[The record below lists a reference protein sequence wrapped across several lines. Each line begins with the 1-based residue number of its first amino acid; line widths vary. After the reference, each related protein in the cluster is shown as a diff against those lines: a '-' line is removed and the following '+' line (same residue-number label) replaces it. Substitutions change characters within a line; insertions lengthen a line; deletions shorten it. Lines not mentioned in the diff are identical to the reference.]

1 MNASPDDFLVYHPES
16 SKFLGVLK
24 SQDEDTHV
32 MTMVGNGD
40 DVRTAVRDALIRTFE
55 DILNDLMEKYGEH
68 RTECPECPVLVILS
82 QFTVKLRKAGLQEEA
97 EIVRAVRE
105 KYNI

>member
-1 MNASPDDFLVYHPES
+1 
-16 SKFLGVLK
+16 
-24 SQDEDTHV
+24 
-32 MTMVGNGD
+32 MTLVGNGD

-68 RTECPECPVLVILS
+68 RTECPECPVITILS
-82 QFTVKLRKAGLQEEA
+82 EFIVKLRRAGLQEEA

-105 KYNI
+105 RYNI